1 MIYKDNT
8 NNYLLISYMSKKEI
22 SWIELINVMIAERKK
37 QGKAAGVKDVMDDAK
52 KEWSLIKS
60 GKHDK
65 YVKGKPKISRKKGK
79 KSKKNKTSKLGKN
92 KNCNEEGTV
101 SAKVIFQ
108 KCDLCKNCKKEVNN
122 LFKI

>member
-1 MIYKDNT
+1 MIYKENT
-8 NNYLLISYMSKKEI
+8 NNNLIISYMGKKEI
-22 SWIELINVMIAERKK
+22 SWIELINTMIAERKK

-52 KEWSLIKS
+52 KEWSVIKS

-65 YVKGKPKISRKKGK
+65 YVKGKPKITRKKGK
-79 KSKKNKTSKLGKN
+79 KSKKNRTSKMDKN
-92 KNCNEEGTV
+92 KNCNHEDTV
-101 SAKVIFQ
+101 TAKIILQ